1 MLQRWQTNIRFQDF
15 DFAILLILCKQTNY
29 ATHECDHDVV
39 ILLISL
45 HNTQF
50 IVIKFDLNLTNY
62 RLQDPENKK
71 DIIKNQTF
79 SDALVY
85 LLS

>member
-1 MLQRWQTNIRFQDF
+1 MQLN
-15 DFAILLILCKQTNY
+15 
-29 ATHECDHDVV
+29 ECDHDVV

-50 IVIKFDLNLTNY
+50 IVIKFAFNLTNY
-62 RLQDPENKK
+62 RLQNPENKK

-79 SDALVY
+79 SLPVVLEVY
-85 LLS
+85 VPQPVPGTRRLCH